1 MLLDSL
7 FHSLVIVLH
16 FTSLNINYMKIPCNF
31 STLKSD
37 LFVQL
42 YTTAAY
48 LQVSLHATGETGVIM
63 FACQA

>member
-16 FTSLNINYMKIPCNF
+16 FTSFNINYMKIPCNF

-42 YTTAAY
+42 YTTAVY
-48 LQVSLHATGETGVIM
+48 L
-63 FACQA
+63 